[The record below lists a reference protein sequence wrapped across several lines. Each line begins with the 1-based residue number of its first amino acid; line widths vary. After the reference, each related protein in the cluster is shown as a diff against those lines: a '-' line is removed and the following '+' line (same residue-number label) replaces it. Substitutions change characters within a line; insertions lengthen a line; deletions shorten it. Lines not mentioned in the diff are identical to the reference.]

1 MKQSRFTE
9 EHIIGIL
16 KSVEAGQKVLDACR
30 THGISEATYH
40 RWKTKYGGLDVSEA
54 RRLKH
59 LEDENRRLKQ
69 LVADL
74 TLDNAALKFCGV
86 MSSSSFLWYALTKEL
101 IWTARNHPS
110 LWRY

>member
-9 EHIIGIL
+9 EQIIGIL
-16 KSVEAGQKVLDACR
+16 KRVEAGQKILDVCR

-74 TLDNAALKFCGV
+74 TLDNTALKEVLGKK
-86 MSSSSFLWYALTKEL
+86 W
-101 IWTARNHPS
+101 
-110 LWRY
+110 